1 MADDT
6 TEEPM
11 NDRELLVA
19 LALIEMTDSGAEVS
33 VVETLTALG
42 RQDLIE
48 EARILAELDA
58 EVVSPPGDEDDED
71 DDQEDDDDAELEDP
85 EPDQEMPD
93 PEPEDAEAAAH
104 PGRVD
109 LLAPTNEATEK
120 P

>member
-1 MADDT
+1 MADAT

-11 NDRELLVA
+11 NDREVLIA
-19 LALIEMTDSGAEVS
+19 LALIEMTDSEAEVS

-42 RQDLIE
+42 RQDLID
-48 EARILAELDA
+48 EARSLSEIDPGDGDE
-58 EVVSPPGDEDDED
+58 GDEDDED
-71 DDQEDDDDAELEDP
+71 DDDPELEDP
-85 EPDQEMPD
+85 EPDHEMPD

-104 PGRVD
+104 PGGVD